1 MVQHAKEIAPKPTEE
16 PKVPTEFTVS
26 REEVPTTEQ
35 PELEEQRHAAKL
47 QPKEQTGPGQS
58 DVHITRVVTEA
69 ESVHLGEPSSPKGD
83 IQGPSVPSGEE
94 ILEKALDEIALH
106 ELSLNVQQTE
116 DVEIQ
121 SAEPQP
127 VCGEP

>member
-1 MVQHAKEIAPKPTEE
+1 MVQQAKENAPKPAEE
-16 PKVPTEFTVS
+16 PTVPTEFMVS
-26 REEVPTTEQ
+26 REEVPATEQ
-35 PELEEQRHAAKL
+35 PELEEQRNAAKL
-47 QPKEQTGPGQS
+47 QAKEQTGQGQFE
-58 DVHITRVVTEA
+58 VHITRVVTEA
-69 ESVHLGEPSSPKGD
+69 EPVHLGEPSSPKGD
-83 IQGPSVPSGEE
+83 IQGPLVPSGEE

-106 ELSLNVQQTE
+106 ELSLNEQQTE